1 MQNIEIS
8 RLKSHNAHLMRNT
21 NVHKGKSNQIKSK
34 KNLYSAVY
42 STDSE
47 ALGGRIK

>member
-1 MQNIEIS
+1 MVDMSLIRPLN
-8 RLKSHNAHLMRNT
+8 
-21 NVHKGKSNQIKSK
+21 KGQGHSFWYQDIKSK
-34 KNLYSAVY
+34 KKSKSKKDLYSAVY